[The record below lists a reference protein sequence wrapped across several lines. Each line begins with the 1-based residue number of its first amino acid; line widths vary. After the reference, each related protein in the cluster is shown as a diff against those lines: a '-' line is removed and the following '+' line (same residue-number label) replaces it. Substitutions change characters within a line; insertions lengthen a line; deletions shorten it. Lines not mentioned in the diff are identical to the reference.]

1 MAQTVMNLTQEK
13 KIANAMFKEYCK
25 LLRNKYTPNNK
36 ILFIQVPQLI
46 LKSFNPEI
54 AKKRGYYAFAPT
66 GLQYLYGALKNR
78 NLEIRILD
86 LNFLILKRVNEDEAF
101 DHLQWMEILENYLQD
116 FQSFIIGV
124 SCMFDLSIPILLQ
137 ILEFLKKRD
146 ASVVITGGVIP
157 AYEWK
162 NLFLRDLC
170 HFVVRGEGE
179 NKINYLFDNLTG
191 EEQNTIP
198 TPGICFKYNGE
209 YLETEGKIDTVEL
222 ISDLRDSYP
231 LVNIGEYYKYGSLNP
246 FSRIA
251 GIYDT
256 PFAPIQLSRGC
267 RGICTFCS
275 VGDFMGKG
283 VRKRPIEKVL
293 SEMEFLIN
301 KYGVR
306 HFEWLDDDLLFF
318 KSDFELLLQEIINRN
333 WKITWSANN
342 GLIAKSIDDKLM
354 RLMRD
359 SGCIGFKIGIETG
372 NAEMLKKIK
381 KPANLDTFR
390 RVAQICSRYPE
401 VFVGGNFML
410 GFPDEKFSQML
421 DSFKFYLEL
430 NLDWGAFTT
439 CQVIRGAT
447 AFSDCED
454 HFDSQ
459 IGLNDKN
466 IRNFIPMRESSQ
478 GWVSTTRDNILK
490 GLDIF
495 KIEPDSIPDKEEIK
509 EIWFTF
515 NLIGNYINN
524 KNLRP
529 EGRVE
534 KFISWVEMAQVG
546 YPTNGYMCLFLSF
559 AYMIKGDKTKSK
571 ENHDKVIGCLKSDYW
586 RERFVS
592 FGLNN
597 VLNNFPKIKSEVF
610 DILEDLQ
617 KYTSN
622 YY

>member
-1 MAQTVMNLTQEK
+1 MTETVENSIQEK
-13 KIANAMFKEYCK
+13 TATNMIFKEYCNF
-25 LLRNKYTPNNK
+25 LRNRYTPNNK
-36 ILFIQVPQLI
+36 ILFIQTPQI
-46 LKSFNPEI
+46 ISKSFRPEI
-54 AKKRGYYAFAPT
+54 AKKKGYYAFPPT
-66 GLQYLYGALKNR
+66 GLQYLCEALKNR

-86 LNFLILKRVNEDEAF
+86 LNFLFLKIANNDETF
-101 DHLQWMEILENYLQD
+101 DYLEWMKILENYLQE
-116 FQSFIIGV
+116 FQPFVIGI
-124 SCMFDLSIPILLQ
+124 SCMFDLSIPVLLQ

-157 AYEWK
+157 TYEWK
-162 NLFLRDLC
+162 NLFLRNLC
-170 HFVVRGEGE
+170 HFVIRGEGE
-179 NKINYLFDNLTG
+179 NKINYLFDNLIEG
-191 EEQNTIP
+191 EQDTIP
-198 TPGICFKYNGE
+198 TPGICFKHNNE
-209 YLETEGKIDTVEL
+209 CLETEGKPDKVEL
-222 ISDLRDSYP
+222 TNCLRDSYS
-231 LVNIGEYYKYGSLNP
+231 LINISEYYKYGSLNP

-283 VRKRPIEKVL
+283 VRKRAIENVL

-301 KYGVR
+301 AYGVR

-318 KSDFELLLQEIINRN
+318 KRDFELLLEEIINRN

-342 GLIAKSIDDKLM
+342 GLIARSIDDKLM

-372 NAEMLKKIK
+372 NAEMLKKIR

-390 RVAQICSRYPE
+390 RVAQICSHYPE

-410 GFPDEKFSQML
+410 GFPDEKFYQML

-430 NLDWGAFTT
+430 KLDWGAFTT

-447 AFSDCED
+447 VFNDCED
-454 HFDSQ
+454 YFSSQ
-459 IGLNDKN
+459 MGLNHNN
-466 IRNFIPMRESSQ
+466 IRNFIPIRESSR
-478 GWVSTTRDNILK
+478 GWVSTTSDTTLK

-495 KIEPDSIPDKEEIK
+495 KIEPNSIPDKEQIK

-515 NLIGNYINN
+515 NLVGNYINN

-546 YPTNGYMCLFLSF
+546 YPTNGYMCLFLSL
-559 AYMIKGDKTKSK
+559 AYIIKGDKNKSR
-571 ENHDKVIGCLKSDYW
+571 ENHDKTIACLKSDYW
-586 RERFVS
+586 RDRFVS
-592 FGLNN
+592 FGLNDM
-597 VLNNFPKIKSEVF
+597 LNNFPKTKSEVF

-617 KYTSN
+617 KHISH